1 MFFPFFL
8 ATVLALN
15 PSVEETQA
23 SSVLTHTEA
32 VQVANEGRDAEALA
46 AFQRLAA
53 MNPADHA
60 ARLWI
65 ARLHV
70 RMGHQSLAE
79 AVYRSVLLEDPA
91 NVEAMAGVAAALIAR
106 DEPALAFEILEPAAK
121 LAPDNDEVL
130 ALLGRAHE
138 QSGRSTDSVAYF
150 ERAVGAAQTP
160 QHRQALERARLAYLN
175 RIEIRGANE
184 QFDGT
189 TPDTNGGDVVLNI
202 RISDALR
209 VIGKGQVQRKF
220 ALTEERGG
228 GGLEWRM
235 KPATI
240 LRGQALIGPDNQV
253 MPEGDFLGEVE
264 HTVRGVTWTGTLRHF
279 TFDGTNT
286 TFISPAVEWMAT
298 DRLSVALRYALSL
311 TDTDSISSMEV
322 GHSLHVRPIY
332 RINPQVWIQG
342 AYAAGVED
350 FENFSIDR
358 VGDFRAQTLSGG
370 IRFNLPILTAIIAN
384 YERQFWRSDDV
395 DVGRVTLSLQQRF

>member
-15 PSVEETQA
+15 PSVEEAQA
-23 SSVLTHTEA
+23 SSVLTHAEA

-79 AVYRSVLLEDPA
+79 PVYRSVLLEDPD

-138 QSGRSTDSVAYF
+138 QSGRSTDAVAYY
-150 ERAVGAAQTP
+150 ERAADAAQTP
-160 QHRQALERARLAYLN
+160 QHRQALERARLSYLN

-184 QFDGT
+184 QFDDT
-189 TPDTNGGDVVLNI
+189 TPDTNGGDVALNI
-202 RISDALR
+202 RVSDALR
-209 VIGKGQVQRKF
+209 VIARGQVQRKF

-228 GGLEWRM
+228 GGLEWRV

-240 LRGQALIGPDNQV
+240 LRGQVLIGPDNQV
-253 MPEGDFLGEVE
+253 MPEGDFLAEVE
-264 HTVRGVTWTGTLRHF
+264 HTFRGVTWMGTLRHF

-286 TFISPAVEWMAT
+286 TFISPAMEWMPT
-298 DRLSVALRYALSL
+298 DRLSVALRYALSF
-311 TDTDSISSMEV
+311 TDSSIVSEEAGQSF
-322 GHSLHVRPIY
+322 HVRPIY
-332 RINPQVWIQG
+332 RINPRVWLQG

-370 IRFNLPILTAIIAN
+370 IRFNLPLLTAIVAN

-395 DVGRVTLSLQQRF
+395 NVGRVTLSLLQRF

>member
-8 ATVLALN
+8 ATMLALN
-15 PSVEETQA
+15 PSVEEAQA
-23 SSVLTHTEA
+23 SPVLTHAEA

-79 AVYRSVLLEDPA
+79 PVYRSVLLEDPD

-138 QSGRSTDSVAYF
+138 QSGRSTDAVAYY
-150 ERAVGAAQTP
+150 ERAADAAQTP
-160 QHRQALERARLAYLN
+160 QHRQALERARLSYLN

-184 QFDGT
+184 QFDDT
-189 TPDTNGGDVVLNI
+189 TPDTNGGDVALNI
-202 RISDALR
+202 RVSDALR
-209 VIGKGQVQRKF
+209 VIARGQVQRKF

-228 GGLEWRM
+228 GGLEWRV
-235 KPATI
+235 KPGTI
-240 LRGQALIGPDNQV
+240 LRGQVLIGPDNQV

-264 HTVRGVTWTGTLRHF
+264 HTYRSVTWMGTLRHF

-286 TFISPAVEWMAT
+286 TFISPAMEWMAT
-298 DRLSVALRYALSL
+298 DRLSVALRYALSF
-311 TDTDSISSMEV
+311 TDSSIVSEEAGQSF
-322 GHSLHVRPIY
+322 HVRPIY
-332 RINPQVWIQG
+332 RINPRVWLQG

-370 IRFNLPILTAIIAN
+370 IRFNFPLLTAIVAN

-395 DVGRVTLSLQQRF
+395 NVGRVTLSLLQRF

>member
-8 ATVLALN
+8 ATMLALN
-15 PSVEETQA
+15 PSVEEAQA
-23 SSVLTHTEA
+23 SPVLTHAEA

-46 AFQRLAA
+46 AFQRLVA

-79 AVYRSVLLEDPA
+79 PVYRSVLLEDPA

-121 LAPDNDEVL
+121 LAPDNDELL

-138 QSGRSTDSVAYF
+138 QSGRSTDAVAYY
-150 ERAVGAAQTP
+150 ERAADAAQTP
-160 QHRQALERARLAYLN
+160 QHLQALERARLSYLN

-184 QFDGT
+184 QFDDT
-189 TPDTNGGDVVLNI
+189 TPDTNGGDVALNI
-202 RISDALR
+202 RVSDALR
-209 VIGKGQVQRKF
+209 VIARGQVQRKF
-220 ALTEERGG
+220 GLTEERGG
-228 GGLEWRM
+228 GGLEWRV
-235 KPATI
+235 KPGTV
-240 LRGQALIGPDNQV
+240 LRGQVLIGPDNQV

-264 HTVRGVTWTGTLRHF
+264 HTFRSVTWIGTLRHF

-286 TFISPAVEWMAT
+286 TFISPAMEWMLT
-298 DRLSVALRYALSL
+298 ERMSVALRYALSF
-311 TDTDSISSMEV
+311 TDSSIVSEEAGQSF
-322 GHSLHVRPIY
+322 HVRPIY
-332 RINPQVWIQG
+332 RINPRVWLQG

-370 IRFNLPILTAIIAN
+370 IRFNLPLLTAIVAN
-384 YERQFWRSDDV
+384 YERQFERSDDV
-395 DVGRVTLSLQQRF
+395 NVGRVTLSLLQRF